1 MRKTSAL
8 KLILVMVVL
17 AGVSAGQVTPG
28 APPFASMGVGPFDSV
43 DLGNLNAY
51 LVFPVRHKAG
61 RGTAFDYKLSYD
73 SSVWYPVGSSGSQSW
88 QLVSSTSLPGWKG
101 LSPAGQSYIG
111 YTMAY
116 SSGQCYNGSGYNN
129 WQVWSYS
136 SFYYV
141 DQKAGVR
148 HSFSGG
154 WAYATNS
161 GSGCGPTPGY
171 SPSSATQSSLAPDGS
186 GYSLVVT
193 PVAGGNATPYV
204 VDRQNTNINAPII
217 VNQNPGSET
226 WTDRNGNQLTTSNGV
241 HTDTLGTTA
250 LSVSGTAPSNT
261 SLSYTAPSGATAS
274 YVVKYTTSTVQTKF
288 GCSGVSEFGPS
299 SQNLV
304 TEIDLP
310 DISQNPNSKY
320 TLTYETTPG
329 DTHTPHY
336 VTGRIAKVTL
346 PTGGSI
352 SYTYN
357 GANDGINCTDGSTLS
372 LTRTLSN
379 GDTWQYSR
387 SGSFNSWT
395 TTITD
400 PASNQTV
407 INFAKDSGSLN
418 TGIFYETQRKV
429 YQGSSTLLG
438 TTIGCYNG
446 NYANCATAAVS
457 APITQT
463 DTYHQLANGSA
474 SLSELKYDG
483 FGIATDDKEYDYGV
497 NMGAAPTTTV
507 VRETISPTTVF
518 AGYFD
523 TYTSIQTVDG
533 AGNTLANTL
542 FYFDQNTPTGTSSP
556 QHQPGVNSGNVTE
569 IKTQVNS
576 SSWLYKYFS
585 YYDTGNV
592 KTATDVNN
600 AQTSYTYGACGNSF
614 PTSVSKPLG
623 LTRSMTYDSTCA
635 GGVVTSVTDE
645 NSQKTTTAYT
655 DPYFWRPASST
666 DPLNNVTSTSYTPT
680 TTESYMNFASN
691 STLDVLATVDALG
704 SAVFSQKRQAQGS
717 STFDSTQTTYG
728 WATSGVTG
736 AFRTVSMPYAAAAG
750 QGAPTGTAVTTTQ
763 YDAVGRLSSTKDGG
777 GGTVSYTYTNNDALQ
792 TVGPTRTFQKQ
803 FEYDGLGRL
812 TSVCEVSTAS
822 GHGTC
827 SQTSSQSGF
836 WTRYKYDAAGR
847 LIGVCQNTSQPLSVD
862 CVASPSTGQQTRTFS
877 YDMLGRMTS
886 ETNPESGTTTY
897 VYDSASNPCGWGQY
911 NNPGN
916 LIQKTDANGQ
926 STCYQNDA
934 LHRLAAVGNSATSAC
949 KRFFYDNSLGVL
961 GSRPSGVSISNGLG
975 RLVEAETD
983 TCVFPVTQ
991 SSIITDEW
999 FSYSARGE
1007 VTDFWE
1013 STPHSGTYY
1022 HPTHAYWASGA
1033 LKTFWISSLPSITY
1047 NVDGEGRTSTVSAS
1061 SGQNPVTLTNYNA
1074 ASQVTKV
1081 TFGSGD
1087 GDEFFYDSNTGRM
1100 TQYKL
1105 WVNGSNEYGNLGW
1118 NANGTLGS
1126 LAITDPFNS
1135 ADNNQNCTYAYDNLA
1150 RLSSVGCGAAW
1161 SQTFSYDAFG
1171 NISKTGSISWQP
1183 GYNSSTNRYTLGG
1196 TSYDADGNLLND
1208 TFHSYS
1214 WTVFGRP
1221 ATIDSIGLTYDAFDR
1236 MVEQNQS
1243 GTYYQLVYT
1252 PSGTKLGTFSGSTI
1266 QQLYIPLPGHTSAE
1280 YLSWGLSHYR
1290 HSDWLGSDRLES
1302 GASDHSIK
1310 DSNAYAPFGE
1320 PYAQTGNGELSF
1332 TGQNKDTTWLQ
1343 YDFLVR
1349 QYDPKQGRWISPDP
1363 AGSSAANP
1371 MTPQSWNRYAYVL
1384 NNPLSAVD
1392 PDGRDCVYLNDEG
1405 TGIEEVD
1412 PGSCDEG
1419 TGGTWVPGT
1428 YSGYW
1433 ADTSDGGNI
1442 VGLNST
1448 VGDQGFISE
1457 LNGDDSLSSLVLTS
1471 ASAVS
1476 GALSASTPWPGS
1488 GAGLTFS
1495 SVSQEQNIVG
1505 LITGLELS
1513 GYSGLPN
1520 YYSLNYALGGWAGN
1534 IQLSDTGHWYF
1545 TELGVGTPGFSVT
1558 AGWIDTPGITADEF
1572 LPGWGGS
1579 ACFFGGAS
1587 GGCQTYSPG
1596 YGTATE
1602 LGAGTPGPGIS
1613 GGYTFCQS
1621 SNQSGC
1627 PLNNW
1632 P

>member
-1 MRKTSAL
+1 MKKTSGL
-8 KLILVMVVL
+8 KLILVTVVL

-28 APPFASMGVGPFDSV
+28 APPFASMGGGPFDSV

-51 LVFPVRHKAG
+51 VVFPVRHKAG
-61 RGTAFDYKLSYD
+61 RGTDFDYKLSYD

-250 LSVSGTAPSNT
+250 LSVSGAAPSNT

-320 TLTYETTPG
+320 TLMYETTPG

-438 TTIGCYNG
+438 TTIRCYDG
-446 NYANCATAAVS
+446 NYASCSTAAVS

-542 FYFDQNTPTGTSSP
+542 FYFDQNTPTATSGTP
-556 QHQPGVNSGNVTE
+556 QHQAGVNSGNVTE
-569 IKTQVNS
+569 VKSQVNS

-600 AQTSYTYGACGNSF
+600 AQTSYTYAACGNSF
-614 PTSVSKPLG
+614 PTSISEPLS

-635 GGVVTSVTDE
+635 GGVLTSVTDE
-645 NSQKTTTAYT
+645 NSQKASIAYT
-655 DPYFWRPASST
+655 DAYFWRPASAT
-666 DPLNNVTSTSYTPT
+666 DPLTNVTNMAYSPT
-680 TTESYMNFASN
+680 TIESSMNFGSG
-691 STLDVLATVDALG
+691 STADGLVTIDALG
-704 SAVFSQKRQAQGS
+704 RAIFSQKRQAQGS

-736 AFRTVSMPYAAAAG
+736 AFTTVSMPYAAAAG
-750 QGAPTGTAVTTTQ
+750 QGAPSGTAVTTTQ
-763 YDAVGRLSSTKDGG
+763 YDAVGRVSSTKDGG
-777 GGTVSYTYTNNDALQ
+777 GGTVSYTYTNNDSLQ

-812 TSVCEVSTAS
+812 TSVCEVSSAT

-827 SQTSSQSGF
+827 SQTSSQPGF

-862 CVASPSTGQQTRTFS
+862 CVANPSSGQQTRTFS
-877 YDMLGRMTS
+877 YDMLGRMIS
-886 ETNPESGTTTY
+886 ETNPETGTTTYTYDSVNSGGCVLNLPGNMILKADANGNWSCYGWDALHRLLSIGQAHSSPNASATPDHCY
-897 VYDSASNPCGWGQY
+897 VYDSATVNGTAMSNAKGRMAEAYTVAQGAGCG
-911 NNPGN
+911 
-916 LIQKTDANGQ
+916 
-926 STCYQNDA
+926 
-934 LHRLAAVGNSATSAC
+934 AA
-949 KRFFYDNSLGVL
+949 K
-961 GSRPSGVSISNGLG
+961 
-975 RLVEAETD
+975 
-983 TCVFPVTQ
+983 
-991 SSIITDEW
+991 ITDEG

-1007 VTDFWE
+1007 VTDLWE

-1022 HPTHAYWASGA
+1022 HPTHSYWANGA
-1033 LKTFWISSLPSITY
+1033 LKSLWISSLPSITY

-1061 SGQNPVTLTNYNA
+1061 SGQNPVTLTNYNVA
-1074 ASQVTKV
+1074 GQVTKV

-1087 GDEFFYDSNTGRM
+1087 GDEFFYDSNTGRT

-1105 WVNGSNEYGNLGW
+1105 WANGSNEYGNLGW
-1118 NANGTLGS
+1118 NANGTMGS
-1126 LAITDPFNS
+1126 LAITDPFNA
-1135 ADNNQNCTYAYDNLA
+1135 ADNNQSCTYGYDDLV
-1150 RLSSVGCGAAW
+1150 RLSSVNCLNGSTNVWNQNFA
-1161 SQTFSYDAFG
+1161 YDAFG
-1171 NISKTGSISWQP
+1171 NITKTVPGGGTGVAWQP
-1183 GYNSSTNRYTLGG
+1183 GYSSSTNRYTLAG
-1196 TSYDADGNLLND
+1196 TSYDANGNLLND
-1208 TFHSYS
+1208 TFHSYTWNS
-1214 WTVFGRP
+1214 MGRP

-1252 PSGTKLGTFSGSTI
+1252 PSGAKLGTFSGSTI
-1266 QQLYIPLPGHTSAE
+1266 QQLYVPLPGGTSAE

-1290 HSDWLGSDRLES
+1290 HSDWLGSDRLET

-1310 DSNAYAPFGE
+1310 DNNAYAPFGE
-1320 PYAQTGNGELSF
+1320 PYAQTGNGEISF
-1332 TGQNKDTTWLQ
+1332 AGANKDTTWLQ
-1343 YDFLVR
+1343 YDFMVR

-1363 AGSSAANP
+1363 AGVAATDASN
-1371 MTPQSWNRYAYVL
+1371 PQSWNRYTYLL
-1384 NNPLSAVD
+1384 NNPLSMIDPLGLYCQWDDGSYDETGDSSTGTQSQCEGQGGSWVPDNGVFTEYNPDPSQANNTDPFTFYTNGTAYGPAVD
-1392 PDGRDCVYLNDEG
+1392 AIYD
-1405 TGIEEVD
+1405 
-1412 PGSCDEG
+1412 
-1419 TGGTWVPGT
+1419 
-1428 YSGYW
+1428 
-1433 ADTSDGGNI
+1433 
-1442 VGLNST
+1442 
-1448 VGDQGFISE
+1448 
-1457 LNGDDSLSSLVLTS
+1457 
-1471 ASAVS
+1471 AS
-1476 GALSASTPWPGS
+1476 
-1488 GAGLTFS
+1488 
-1495 SVSQEQNIVG
+1495 I
-1505 LITGLELS
+1505 
-1513 GYSGLPN
+1513 
-1520 YYSLNYALGGWAGN
+1520 
-1534 IQLSDTGHWYF
+1534 
-1545 TELGVGTPGFSVT
+1545 
-1558 AGWIDTPGITADEF
+1558 
-1572 LPGWGGS
+1572 
-1579 ACFFGGAS
+1579 
-1587 GGCQTYSPG
+1587 
-1596 YGTATE
+1596 GTATLTGYGYYATYGLAGGGAANNPQPKKSSCGWAVTKGAISVGLDI
-1602 LGAGTPGPGIS
+1602 LGAMPFLGNAVSATAMGARLGAHLID
-1613 GGYTFCQS
+1613 GAVGYTGAGYGLATGLGDESPVGTATAATGLGLTLAGAALEGSKVIPVVGNVLSGLTGLYDSFQLGKTVAQCMSGS
-1621 SNQSGC
+1621 SGD
-1627 PLNNW
+1627 
-1632 P
+1632 